1 MRLSKL
7 DPRRWKRATRE
18 AVHAD
23 DAPIAPAPETL
34 RLAPHLA
41 LGQRG
46 EALAAEYLER
56 LGYRLVASNFTLPVG
71 RNLRGALIHAEI
83 DVVAYEDTILCF
95 VEVKTRASDRFAAP
109 EQNVDLRK
117 QRQITRAARVYR
129 RLFGLTAAPYR
140 YDVVSVILPPAE
152 TDNPTPASRLRLL
165 RNFWTDDKFR
175 WARTGHPPTD
185 SRNA

>member
-1 MRLSKL
+1 MRWQRLV
-7 DPRRWKRATRE
+7 PRRWQRAARE
-18 AVHAD
+18 AIIVEAEPVVATVS
-23 DAPIAPAPETL
+23 DA
-34 RLAPHLA
+34 LAPHLA

-46 EALAAEYLER
+46 EALAAEHLER

-83 DVVAYEDTILCF
+83 DIVAYEDATLCF

-129 RLFGLTAAPYR
+129 RMFGLTATPYR
-140 YDVVSVILPPAE
+140 YDVVSVILPPA
-152 TDNPTPASRLRLL
+152 DANHPPPAPRLQLL
-165 RNFWTDDKFR
+165 RNFWTDEKFR
-175 WARTGHPPTD
+175 RARRAHAPND
-185 SRNA
+185 F